1 MNKTSKNNDL
11 GEGRQTVNFYGRDFV
26 ITPDVLIPR
35 PETEMMVDAVL
46 NLVGKSYLPGVRPGK
61 AVLPHDLTIVDVGT
75 GSGCIAISLKLE
87 LPEAKILATDISSQ
101 ALAIAKDN
109 ANKLGA
115 EIDFRQ
121 ADLLT
126 DVDIEA
132 DLVVANLPYVDK
144 EWDWLDLEALSQEP
158 ELALYADD
166 HGTELIKK
174 LIKQVAER
182 GIRHLILEA
191 DPCQHSDIVKY
202 AERHGLRLRE
212 TRGFVLNLQSK

>member
-35 PETEMMVDAVL
+35 PETEMMVDTVL

-101 ALAIAKDN
+101 ALTIAKDN
-109 ANKLGA
+109 ANKLKA

-158 ELALYADD
+158 GLALYAGD
-166 HGTELIKK
+166 HGLELIKK
-174 LIKQVAER
+174 LIRQVTER

-191 DPCQHSDIVKY
+191 DPCQHEAIIAY
-202 AERHGLRLRE
+202 AAEHGRKLKKQQNFILY
-212 TRGFVLNLQSK
+212 FA